1 MIDEVKQI
9 IEVGVDFEVENFEN
23 EEEEK
28 KIYNVGICGA
38 PPYREPGLSFG
49 G

>member
-28 KIYNVGICGA
+28 KYIMWVYAA
-38 PPYREPGLSFG
+38 PHPIENPD
-49 G
+49 